1 MQEKQRWD
9 KQVWGG
15 IQSLRVIFKH
25 NKERRDIDV
34 EETEKIS
41 IQCRPGIGW
50 WDQAGSLKFL
60 GRFKGVGT
68 PILAIV
74 RSVSYHI
81 GLDYLSVMSVLQ
93 FSLSILTNNLHTQNG
108 KNHFM
113 LFGWEYYDIRT
124 QSNAGINFPSVRQP
138 CYCSGWHFIEWS
150 YAYIFEAFCHCSF
163 WSKTFKTVYPEKKKN
178 QMKQPWKHTKEQ
190 NRKHNTYYSEN
201 NAEKIWEV
209 SRWFGTMLS
218 I

>member
-68 PILAIV
+68 AISAIV
-74 RSVSYHI
+74 QSVLYHV

-93 FSLSILTNNLHTQNG
+93 FSLSILTNNSISCTLRMAKTILCYLVESITLWEH
-108 KNHFM
+108 KAM
-113 LFGWEYYDIRT
+113 LESTFL
-124 QSNAGINFPSVRQP
+124 Q
-138 CYCSGWHFIEWS
+138 CSSSAIAAVDTLLNEVMLTF
-150 YAYIFEAFCHCSF
+150 FEPF
-163 WSKTFKTVYPEKKKN
+163 
-178 QMKQPWKHTKEQ
+178 
-190 NRKHNTYYSEN
+190 
-201 NAEKIWEV
+201 
-209 SRWFGTMLS
+209 
-218 I
+218 

>member
-68 PILAIV
+68 AISAIV
-74 RSVSYHI
+74 QSVLYHV

-93 FSLSILTNNLHTQNG
+93 FSLSILTNNSISCTLRMAKTILCYLVESITLWEHKAMLESVSFSAAAVLLQQLTLYWM
-108 KNHFM
+108 KLCLYFM
-113 LFGWEYYDIRT
+113 SRFNI
-124 QSNAGINFPSVRQP
+124 AV
-138 CYCSGWHFIEWS
+138 
-150 YAYIFEAFCHCSF
+150 FEARPLKPFIQG
-163 WSKTFKTVYPEKKKN
+163 KKKHEST
-178 QMKQPWKHTKEQ
+178 QQ
-190 NRKHNTYYSEN
+190 N
-201 NAEKIWEV
+201 KIG
-209 SRWFGTMLS
+209 STMWINLRIMQIRYGKFQGDS
-218 I
+218 AQCCW